1 MNKFLLALVFLA
13 TLYNCKSSAPSSII
27 SPKTDKVS
35 QAGLSGTWQITNILY
50 PGSQFIEVTSFQI
63 ADSKCFIGSTWNF
76 ISNNNKGTI
85 TLNGSSCEAF
95 NARIVWS
102 IDKAG
107 NFGFK
112 LVDTGVKSKSVTQG
126 FLLRMANQSENSF
139 QLIDR
144 INVGGQF
151 KDITYQFGKVN

>member
-13 TLYNCKSSAPSSII
+13 MLYSCKSSAPSSII
-27 SPKTDKVS
+27 SPKTDKAA
-35 QAGLSGTWQITNILY
+35 QAALSGNWQITNILY
-50 PGSQFIEVTSFQI
+50 PGSQFIIVTSFQI

-85 TLNGSSCEAF
+85 TLNRSNCEAF
-95 NARIVWS
+95 DSRIVWS

-112 LVDTGVKSKSVTQG
+112 LVDIGEKSKSVTGG

-144 INVGGQF
+144 INVGGQLN
-151 KDITYQFGKVN
+151 DITYQFGKVN

>member
-27 SPKTDKVS
+27 SPKTDKAS
-35 QAGLSGTWQITNILY
+35 QSRLSGTWQITNIVY

-85 TLNGSSCEAF
+85 TLNGSGCEAY

-102 IDKAG
+102 IDKTG

-112 LVDTGVKSKSVTQG
+112 LIDTGVKSKSVTQG

>member
-13 TLYNCKSSAPSSII
+13 MLYCCKSSSPTSII
-27 SPKTDKVS
+27 SAKTDKAA
-35 QAGLSGTWQITNILY
+35 QAALSGTWQITNILY
-50 PGSQFIEVTSFQI
+50 PGSQFIIVTSFQI

-85 TLNGSSCEAF
+85 TLNGLGCEAF
-95 NARIVWS
+95 SSRIVWS

-112 LVDTGVKSKSVTQG
+112 LVDTGVKSKSVTGG

-144 INVGGQF
+144 INVGGQLN
-151 KDITYQFGKVN
+151 DITYQFGKVN

>member
-1 MNKFLLALVFLA
+1 
-13 TLYNCKSSAPSSII
+13 
-27 SPKTDKVS
+27 
-35 QAGLSGTWQITNILY
+35 
-50 PGSQFIEVTSFQI
+50 VTSFQI
-63 ADSKCFIGSTWNF
+63 ADSKCFIESTWNF

-85 TLNGSSCEAF
+85 TLNRSDCEAF
-95 NARIVWS
+95 STRIVWS

-151 KDITYQFGKVN
+151 KEITYQFGKVN